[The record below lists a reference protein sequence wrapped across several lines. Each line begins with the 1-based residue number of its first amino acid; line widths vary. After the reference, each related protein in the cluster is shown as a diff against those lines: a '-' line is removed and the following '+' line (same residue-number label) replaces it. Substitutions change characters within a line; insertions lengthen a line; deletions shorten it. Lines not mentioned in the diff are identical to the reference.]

1 MVKTGKS
8 SGGASV
14 RKRVCWSKLAQVF
27 AMTAILGTFATA
39 ANAQVAHGKEYW
51 KKIAANH
58 YGVPEGQKAFAL
70 AKELGGYLK
79 STDAELRDDLA
90 YSILATWV
98 LRPDVLNGDELLR
111 LEEEWRGNLKTGIGE
126 SGTDSIFLRSF
137 SALCLSA
144 IAERELKTPFL
155 GEERYRKL
163 LEATLQYLKEERDL
177 RGFDARKGWIHAT
190 AHAADLLG
198 ALVRHPSFTEQDQA
212 NVLKA
217 LEQRLETAHVIFS
230 FGEQDR
236 LANALAAMAGRQD
249 FVAAGFEAWIF
260 RMDKADQAIWK
271 DSPPQMEGLQ
281 RFENDSYLLSAFVA
295 RVSQSEVSAAAEEAK
310 KAALKSLRRR

>member
-1 MVKTGKS
+1 MAKTGKS
-8 SGGASV
+8 TGGVGV
-14 RKRVCWSKLAQVF
+14 RKRVCSSKLGQIF
-27 AMTAILGTFATA
+27 LMTAVLGTFAIA
-39 ANAQVAHGKEYW
+39 ANAQAAHGKEYW

-58 YGVPEGQKAFAL
+58 YGVPEGEKAFAL
-70 AKELGGYLK
+70 AKELGRYLK

-98 LRPDVLNGDELLR
+98 LRPDVLNGEELLS

-177 RGFDARKGWIHAT
+177 RGFDAEKGWIHAT
-190 AHAADLLG
+190 AHTADLLA
-198 ALVRHPSFTEQDQA
+198 ALAKHPSFTQRDQGA
-212 NVLKA
+212 VLRAIWWK
-217 LEQRLETAHVIFS
+217 LEGADVVFAY
-230 FGEQDR
+230 GEQDR
-236 LANALAAMAGRQD
+236 LANVLAVMAERSD
-249 FVAAGFEAWIF
+249 FDSPGFREWL
-260 RMDKADQAIWK
+260 ADMNRSDRAIWK
-271 DSPPQMEGLQ
+271 DNPPKLEGLQ
-281 RFENDSYLLSAFVA
+281 RFENDTYFLNAFVA
-295 RVSQSEVSAAAEEAK
+295 RVSQKDVKGNAAQAR
-310 KAALKSLRRR
+310 ALALQALAWR